1 MAEHTKIEWADATVN
16 FWAGC
21 TKVSPACD
29 HCYAEKMAVR
39 LWGLKW
45 GPSERRQ
52 HFQGAA
58 DTLVKLDRKAQKLGV
73 ILSPFINSLSDFFDN
88 EVGNFD
94 RMNAIE
100 VMSDCR
106 HLRPLLLTKRIGN
119 VAPYLQRDSLA
130 FDLISSGRIGLGIT
144 VCNQAEADRDIPKLM
159 AVPAV
164 LRFLSL
170 EPLLGP
176 VNLRS
181 CIDDE
186 KFRCGE
192 CDHSFNCT
200 DETERPRLEC
210 PMCGHDPV
218 MVDQGRIDWVIV
230 GGESG
235 PGARPM
241 HPDWAR
247 SLRDQCQAADVP
259 FFFKQ
264 WGEHA
269 PNWLN
274 DDAGNKIPGSEW
286 IDRMG
291 KKIAGR
297 LLDGVEHNGRPA

>member
-21 TKVSPACD
+21 TKVSPACE
-29 HCYAEKMAVR
+29 HCYAEKMAGR

-52 HFQGAA
+52 HFMGAA
-58 DTLVKLDRKAQKLGV
+58 ETLAKLDRKAQKLGV
-73 ILSPFINSLSDFFDN
+73 ILSVFINSLSDFFDN
-88 EVGNFD
+88 AVDNAD
-94 RMNAIE
+94 RMDAIE
-100 VMSDCR
+100 VLSDCR

-144 VCNQAEADRDIPKLM
+144 VCNQAEADRDIPKLL
-159 AVPAV
+159 AVPAG

-176 VNLRS
+176 VDLTR
-181 CIDDE
+181 IDFGIEWLDAIE
-186 KFRCGE
+186 GYRWIKDSEHDLFDAG
-192 CDHSFNCT
+192 
-200 DETERPRLEC
+200 C
-210 PMCGHDPV
+210 P
-218 MVDQGRIDWVIV
+218 IDWVIV

-247 SLRDQCQAADVP
+247 SLRDQCQAAGVP

-291 KKIAGR
+291 KKAAGR